1 MALGKAEGSGLVSGS
16 LFRKHKHQGL
26 GQTSQ
31 TRGIGMNKVLESSC
45 LLTQL
50 HVCIMRVMCDGVG
63 KGALSRGLSVIIRKL
78 QGGEAG
84 SCLPLIS
91 QTGAFLVLSDHHM
104 SSPVTGKEAAPL
116 PASPTRKL
124 FIHIKW

>member
-63 KGALSRGLSVIIRKL
+63 KGALSRGLSVIIR
-78 QGGEAG
+78 
-84 SCLPLIS
+84 
-91 QTGAFLVLSDHHM
+91 
-104 SSPVTGKEAAPL
+104 
-116 PASPTRKL
+116 
-124 FIHIKW
+124 